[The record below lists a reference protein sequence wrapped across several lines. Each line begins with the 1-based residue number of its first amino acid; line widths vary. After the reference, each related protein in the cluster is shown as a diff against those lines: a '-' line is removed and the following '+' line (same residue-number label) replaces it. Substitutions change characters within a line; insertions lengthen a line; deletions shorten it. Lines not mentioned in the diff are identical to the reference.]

1 MTNLTKRAMADAL
14 KQLLQKRS
22 LEHITIQDVTDAA
35 QVSRKTFYYHF
46 HDIYDLV
53 EWLLV
58 EDCKILT
65 QNHTDSGIWVRDV
78 AIALNYATENRG
90 WLLSIYQSMER
101 PQLEGILRK
110 IVGPLMEASFAEALG
125 DRLVNEEDR
134 RFVLDIFTY
143 GVTGLFLSWVG
154 DGMHSDAAFLQDK
167 LVRFFE
173 DSIKLMADRC
183 VELAEET

>member
-14 KQLLQKRS
+14 KQLLQKHS
-22 LEHITIQDVTDAA
+22 LDHITIQDVTDAA

-110 IVGPLMEASFAEALG
+110 IVGPLTL
-125 DRLVNEEDR
+125 R
-134 RFVLDIFTY
+134 RPWETAPSMRRTADLCWTSSP
-143 GVTGLFLSWVG
+143 TGSPACF
-154 DGMHSDAAFLQDK
+154 
-167 LVRFFE
+167 
-173 DSIKLMADRC
+173 
-183 VELAEET
+183 

>member
-1 MTNLTKRAMADAL
+1 
-14 KQLLQKRS
+14 
-22 LEHITIQDVTDAA
+22 
-35 QVSRKTFYYHF
+35 
-46 HDIYDLV
+46 
-53 EWLLV
+53 
-58 EDCKILT
+58 
-65 QNHTDSGIWVRDV
+65 
-78 AIALNYATENRG
+78 
-90 WLLSIYQSMER
+90 
-101 PQLEGILRK
+101 
-110 IVGPLMEASFAEALG
+110 MEASFAEALG
-125 DRLVNEEDR
+125 DRPVNEEDR